1 MVELHCVSVC
11 PRIHSPTHSKNSAGG
26 VVELLLSSAINFVSL
41 TFGRLPSWCFSSHYD
56 CDDDVI
62 ITMIMIMMMRRPG
75 SIPLTVPP
83 ICRSPRRSGIQP
95 AEESPSAPPQFGSR
109 SLFRV
114 CPGKPADRTSA
125 SAFSSLF
132 LPAQYGAPQGQCKTI
147 SQDIYKSVHKTRSQY
162 TKLEVSA
169 QKMKWK
175 KKWKNENRN
184 RNESYQSSQYSMG
197 IRVGSPWMILGW
209 VVVAILTKEAEF
221 FYYCF
226 RGYKYDV
233 IVHFLAKFHGIKMCQ
248 DFKEQAARLPA
259 RRRMAPYMIWILSGR
274 KFYRI

>member
-175 KKWKNENRN
+175 KNEKMKTGTGTKAIEVLSTLWEYELGRHGWSWVGLWWLSWRKKQNFFITVL
-184 RNESYQSSQYSMG
+184 EG
-197 IRVGSPWMILGW
+197 INMML
-209 VVVAILTKEAEF
+209 
-221 FYYCF
+221 
-226 RGYKYDV
+226 
-233 IVHFLAKFHGIKMCQ
+233 
-248 DFKEQAARLPA
+248 
-259 RRRMAPYMIWILSGR
+259 
-274 KFYRI
+274 